1 MKSTVTYFGV
11 WLAATG
17 VAAALAFAS
26 PTETSVMGQLPAFMS
41 QTLAQR
47 PMTVPQDLPSDR
59 TLALITFNRTQKEQ
73 ADGWIEGL
81 NLRRDR
87 SIAWLRMPVVND
99 PGTAQGRDEV
109 QSRLLGRYPRDDD
122 RANMLPVFINR
133 DNFVR
138 SAGLSGTEQ
147 VVALIVNRRGEVLAR
162 AEGRFEPGKA
172 ASLRETLQ
180 GRSY

>member
-1 MKSTVTYFGV
+1 MKSTVTYIGV

-17 VAAALAFAS
+17 IAAALAFAT
-26 PTETSVMGQLPAFMS
+26 PTETRVMGQLPGFMA
-41 QTLAQR
+41 QTLARR

-59 TLALITFNRTQKEQ
+59 TLALITFNRTQKEH
-73 ADGWIEGL
+73 AEAWIEGMH
-81 NLRRDR
+81 LRQDR

-99 PGTAQGRDEV
+99 PGTDQGRDEI
-109 QSRLLGRYPRDDD
+109 QSRLLGRYPLDDE
-122 RANMLPVFINR
+122 RANMLPVFTNR
-133 DNFVR
+133 ENFVR
-138 SAGLSGTEQ
+138 AAGRRGTEQ

-180 GRSY
+180 ARSY